1 MRSLIYTGSRQLN
14 TKFFSLFDRLFFYET
29 NTAVPNSSQQLCES
43 LRISVDELRLGM
55 FVAELDR
62 PWVQTPF
69 MLQGFLLVE
78 ELDLQTMQGLV
89 KEVVIDPSRSNY
101 NALLHLPFDRLHTII
116 DADANGI
123 QRVPS
128 RHLHIIF
135 DEDSNRL
142 DRVVAWLHKK
152 FTRSDYA
159 TSRRLRH
166 HRARKHALQQKLKAG
181 LHFKREAEASEIKIE
196 EPHEASI
203 ANLKKSNA
211 ASLRK
216 LAAAVNGSE
225 SAKTE
230 VVGMSWWE
238 KWLRWN
244 ESGSHWHGSLWNR
257 STSPRKKKHR
267 PEYVPEDIHLVHH
280 PIQASLREEL
290 VRARDV
296 VAKADALITKL
307 EQDLK
312 NMQAIE
318 LKEVLPTVQLLSDSV
333 ISNPSAMM
341 WLLRM
346 RSENEVVVSH
356 ALKVAVYMLTLGRH
370 IGFSKQQMVEL
381 GFIGLLL
388 DVGKLEMPE
397 EILSKPEKLSA
408 AEANLI
414 QTHVD
419 ASIQLLESKEPLS
432 FNVRLGIN
440 EHHERMDGSGYPR
453 GLAGGEISIFGRMAA
468 IADSFAAMTSPR
480 TYSETLSSF
489 DAMKELFKMAEGQL
503 HAPLVEEFVQAVGI
517 FPVGSLIQLTTGEI
531 AIVLEHNKVRRLD
544 PKVLLLTRSDLTL
557 LEKPILFDL
566 LRQDLVDDAERIS
579 IMRGLP
585 DGAYGLVC
593 HDFYKAT

>member
-1 MRSLIYTGSRQLN
+1 M
-14 TKFFSLFDRLFFYET
+14 
-29 NTAVPNSSQQLCES
+29 PNSSQQLCES
-43 LRISVDELRLGM
+43 LRISIDELRLGM

-62 PWVQTPF
+62 PWVQSPF
-69 MLQGFLLVE
+69 LLQGFLLSE
-78 ELDLQTMQGLV
+78 ELDLHTLQGLV

-101 NALLHLPFDRLHTII
+101 NALLDISFDRLHEAPESSDPAQRRTVGQHIQI
-116 DADANGI
+116 HYDAEPN
-123 QRVPS
+123 Q
-128 RHLHIIF
+128 L
-135 DEDSNRL
+135 E
-142 DRVVAWLHKK
+142 RVVAWLHRK
-152 FTRSDYA
+152 FTRSEFA
-159 TSRRLRH
+159 TTRRLRH
-166 HRARKHALQQKLKAG
+166 HRARKYAQQQKVKAN
-181 LHFKREAEASEIKIE
+181 LHVKREVSSSEEVELDQVTEATITHI
-196 EPHEASI
+196 
-203 ANLKKSNA
+203 KKSNS

-216 LAAAVNGSE
+216 FVAAVHGNE
-225 SAKTE
+225 QRTPE
-230 VVGMSWWE
+230 LLEMSWWE

-267 PEYVPEDIHLVHH
+267 PEYVPEEIHLFHYPVETTM
-280 PIQASLREEL
+280 SEEL
-290 VRARDV
+290 VRAREV
-296 VAKADALITKL
+296 VAKAGALITKL
-307 EQDLK
+307 EHDLR

-318 LKEVLPTVQLLSDSV
+318 LKEVLPTVQLLSESV
-333 ISNPSAMM
+333 IANPSAMM

-346 RSENEVVVSH
+346 RSENTVVVSH
-356 ALKVAVYMLTLGRH
+356 ALKVSVYMLTLGRH
-370 IGFSKQQMVEL
+370 IGFNKEQMVEL

-388 DVGKLEMPE
+388 DVGKLEMPPAL
-397 EILSKPEKLSA
+397 LSKPERLSEQE
-408 AEANLI
+408 AELI

-453 GLAGGEISIFGRMAA
+453 GLSGGEISIFGRMAA
-468 IADSFAAMTSPR
+468 IADSFAAMTSER

-544 PKVLLLTRSDLTL
+544 PKVLLLTRSDKTL
-557 LEKPILFDL
+557 LEKPIMFDL
-566 LRQDLVDDAERIS
+566 LKQDLVDDAERIS

>member
-1 MRSLIYTGSRQLN
+1 M
-14 TKFFSLFDRLFFYET
+14 
-29 NTAVPNSSQQLCES
+29 PNSSQQLCES

-62 PWVQTPF
+62 PWVQSPF
-69 MLQGFLLVE
+69 LLQGFLLTE
-78 ELDLQTMQGLV
+78 ELDLRTLQSLV

-101 NALLHLPFDRLHTII
+101 NALLDIAFERLHQTPETH
-116 DADANGI
+116 DPAHRRTVGQHI
-123 QRVPS
+123 QI
-128 RHLHIIF
+128 HY
-135 DEDSNRL
+135 DEEPNQL
-142 DRVVAWLHKK
+142 ERVVAWLHRK
-152 FTRSDYA
+152 FTRSEFA
-159 TSRRLRH
+159 TTRRLRH
-166 HRARKHALQQKLKAG
+166 HRARKNAQIQKAKAN
-181 LHFKREAEASEIKIE
+181 LHFKRDTSASEE
-196 EPHEASI
+196 LELEQVTEATI
-203 ANLKKSNA
+203 THIKKSNS

-216 LAAAVNGSE
+216 FVAAVHGNE
-225 SAKTE
+225 QRKPE
-230 VVGMSWWE
+230 VLEMSWWE

-267 PEYVPEDIHLVHH
+267 PEYVPEDIHLFHYPVET
-280 PIQASLREEL
+280 SMTEEL
-290 VRARDV
+290 VRAREV
-296 VAKADALITKL
+296 VAKAGALITKL
-307 EQDLK
+307 EQDLRD
-312 NMQAIE
+312 MQAIE

-333 ISNPSAMM
+333 IANPAAMM

-346 RSENEVVVSH
+346 RSENTVVVSH

-370 IGFSKQQMVEL
+370 IGFNKEQMVEL

-388 DVGKLEMPE
+388 DVGKLEMPPAL
-397 EILSKPEKLSA
+397 LSKPEKLSEQE
-408 AEANLI
+408 AEII

-453 GLAGGEISIFGRMAA
+453 GLSGGEISIFGRMAA
-468 IADSFAAMTSPR
+468 IADSFAAMTSER
-480 TYSETLSSF
+480 AYSKTLSSF

-544 PKVLLLTRSDLTL
+544 PKVLLLTRSDKTL
-557 LEKPILFDL
+557 LEKPIMFDL
-566 LRQDLVDDAERIS
+566 LKQDLVDDAERIC

>member
-1 MRSLIYTGSRQLN
+1 M
-14 TKFFSLFDRLFFYET
+14 
-29 NTAVPNSSQQLCES
+29 PNSSQQLCET

-69 MLQGFLLVE
+69 LLQGFLLSE
-78 ELDLQTMQGLV
+78 ELDLQTLRGIV

-101 NALLHLPFDRLHTII
+101 NALLEIPFDRLYQSLEF
-116 DADANGI
+116 DDSANV
-123 QRVPS
+123 RTVS
-128 RHLHIIF
+128 RHLHINF
-135 DEDSNRL
+135 DNEQNQLERA
-142 DRVVAWLHKK
+142 VAWLHRK

-159 TSRRLRH
+159 TARRLRN
-166 HRARKHALQQKLKAG
+166 HRSRKYALQQKAKAQ
-181 LHFKREAEASEIKIE
+181 LHAKRETNDAAELKLDEIN
-196 EPHEASI
+196 EASI
-203 ANLKKSNA
+203 ADLKKSNS

-216 LAAAVNGSE
+216 FAAAVNGNVDRSNE
-225 SAKTE
+225 I
-230 VVGMSWWE
+230 VGMSWWE

-244 ESGSHWHGSLWNR
+244 QNGGHWHRSLWNR

-267 PEYVPEDIHLVHH
+267 PEYVPEEIHLVHY
-280 PIQASLREEL
+280 PEETSMKEEL
-290 VRARDV
+290 VRAREV
-296 VAKADALITKL
+296 VAKAGALITKL

-312 NMQAIE
+312 SMQAIE
-318 LKEVLPTVQLLSDSV
+318 LKEVLPTVQLLSESV
-333 ISNPSAMM
+333 IANPSAMM

-346 RSENEVVVSH
+346 RSENAVVVSH

-370 IGFSKQQMVEL
+370 IGFNKQQMVEL

-388 DVGKLEMPE
+388 DVGKLEMPD
-397 EILSKPEKLSA
+397 EILSKPEKLS
-408 AEANLI
+408 EEESNLM

-419 ASIQLLESKEPLS
+419 ASINLLESKEPLS

-453 GLAGGEISIFGRMAA
+453 GLTGGEISIFGRMAA

-480 TYSETLSSF
+480 AYSSTLSSF

-544 PKVLLLTRSDLTL
+544 PKVLLLTRSDKTL
-557 LEKPILFDL
+557 LEKPMMFDL
-566 LRQDLVDDAERIS
+566 LRQDLVDDNERIS

>member
-1 MRSLIYTGSRQLN
+1 M
-14 TKFFSLFDRLFFYET
+14 
-29 NTAVPNSSQQLCES
+29 PNSSQQLCES

-69 MLQGFLLVE
+69 MLQGFLLTE
-78 ELDLQTMQGLV
+78 ELDLQTLHGLV

-101 NALLHLPFDRLHTII
+101 NAMLHIPFDRLHQPVN
-116 DADANGI
+116 ADDSMNA
-123 QRVPS
+123 RTPS
-128 RHLHIIF
+128 RHLHISF
-135 DEDSNRL
+135 DEDKNHL
-142 DRVVAWLHKK
+142 ERVVAWLHGK
-152 FTRSDYA
+152 FTRSDYV

-166 HRARKHALQQKLKAG
+166 HRARKHGQQQRAKAN
-181 LHFKREAEASEIKIE
+181 LHFKKEEVVADGLKIE
-196 EPHEASI
+196 EGKETAISH
-203 ANLKKSNA
+203 LKKSNSA
-211 ASLRK
+211 ALRK
-216 LAAAVNGSE
+216 FAAAVKGSE
-225 SAKTE
+225 PRATE
-230 VVGMSWWE
+230 VVNMSWWK

-244 ESGSHWHGSLWNR
+244 ESSHHWHGSLWNR
-257 STSPRKKKHR
+257 STAPRKKKHR
-267 PEYVPEDIHLVHH
+267 AEFVPEDIHLVHYRDET
-280 PIQASLREEL
+280 SMKDEL
-290 VRARDV
+290 VRARE
-296 VAKADALITKL
+296 VAGKAEALINKL

-318 LKEVLPTVQLLSDSV
+318 LKEVLPTVQLLSESV
-333 ISNPSAMM
+333 IANPSAMM

-346 RSENEVVVSH
+346 RSENTVVVSH

-370 IGFSKQQMVEL
+370 IGFNKQQMIEL

-397 EILSKPEKLSA
+397 EILSKPEKLSRE
-408 AEANLI
+408 EATLI

-480 TYSETLSSF
+480 AYSQTLSSF

-544 PKVLLLTRSDLTL
+544 PKVLLLTRSDKSL
-557 LEKPILFDL
+557 LEKPIMFDL
-566 LRQDLVDDAERIS
+566 LRQDLVDDSEHIS
-579 IMRGLP
+579 ILRGLP

-593 HDFYKAT
+593 HDFYKAS

>member
-1 MRSLIYTGSRQLN
+1 M
-14 TKFFSLFDRLFFYET
+14 
-29 NTAVPNSSQQLCES
+29 PNSSQQLCES

-55 FVAELDR
+55 FVSELDR

-69 MLQGFLLVE
+69 LLQGFLLVE
-78 ELDLQTMQGLV
+78 ELDLQTLRGLV

-101 NALLHLPFDRLHTII
+101 NALLHISFERLHAPI
-116 DADANGI
+116 DADDSMN

-128 RHLHIIF
+128 RHLHISF
-135 DEDSNRL
+135 DEESHSIDK
-142 DRVVAWLHKK
+142 VVAWLHKK
-152 FTRSDYA
+152 FTRSEYA

-166 HRARKHALQQKLKAG
+166 HKARKHALQQKAKAN
-181 LHFKREAEASEIKIE
+181 LHFKREAEPQELKIDD
-196 EPHEASI
+196 HHDASI
-203 ANLKKSNA
+203 APPKKSNA

-216 LAAAVNGSE
+216 LNAAINGSE
-225 SAKTE
+225 TPSPA
-230 VVGMSWWE
+230 VVEMSWWE

-244 ESGSHWHGSLWNR
+244 QSGSHWHGSLWNR

-280 PIQASLREEL
+280 PIQTSLSEEL
-290 VRARDV
+290 VRAREV
-296 VAKADALITKL
+296 VAKADALISKL

-318 LKEVLPTVQLLSDSV
+318 LKEVLPTVQLLSESV
-333 ISNPSAMM
+333 IANPSAMM

-346 RSENEVVVSH
+346 RSENTVVVSH

-370 IGFSKQQMVEL
+370 IGFNKQQMIEL

-397 EILSKPEKLSA
+397 ELLSKPEKLSA
-408 AEANLI
+408 EEANLI

-480 TYSETLSSF
+480 AYSQTLSSF

-544 PKVLLLTRSDLTL
+544 PKVLLLTRSDKSL

-566 LRQDLVDDAERIS
+566 LRQDLVNDEERIS

>member
-1 MRSLIYTGSRQLN
+1 M
-14 TKFFSLFDRLFFYET
+14 
-29 NTAVPNSSQQLCES
+29 PNSSQQLCES

-55 FVAELDR
+55 FVADLDR

-69 MLQGFLLVE
+69 LLQGFLLSE
-78 ELDLQTMQGLV
+78 ELDLQTLKGLV
-89 KEVVIDPSRSNY
+89 KDVVIDPSRSNY
-101 NALLHLPFDRLHTII
+101 NALLEIPYDRLYQSPDNDDSVNVRT
-116 DADANGI
+116 
-123 QRVPS
+123 VS
-128 RHLHIIF
+128 RHLHINF
-135 DEDSNRL
+135 DVEQNQLERA
-142 DRVVAWLHKK
+142 VAWLHRK
-152 FTRSDYA
+152 FTGSEYA

-166 HRARKHALQQKLKAG
+166 HRARKHALQQKAKAN
-181 LHFKREAEASEIKIE
+181 LHARLELNGPAEIE
-196 EPHEASI
+196 MNEVNEASI
-203 ANLKKSNA
+203 THLKKSNS

-216 LAAAVNGSE
+216 FAAAVHGNEDRSNE
-225 SAKTE
+225 IVS
-230 VVGMSWWE
+230 MSWWE

-244 ESGSHWHGSLWNR
+244 ENGGHWHGSLWNR

-267 PEYVPEDIHLVHH
+267 PEYVPEEIHLVHY
-280 PIQASLREEL
+280 AEETSMKEEL
-290 VRARDV
+290 VRAREV
-296 VAKADALITKL
+296 VAKAGALISKL

-312 NMQAIE
+312 SMQAIE

-333 ISNPSAMM
+333 IANPSAMM

-346 RSENEVVVSH
+346 CSENTMVVAH

-370 IGFSKQQMVEL
+370 IGFNRQQMVEL

-397 EILSKPEKLSA
+397 EILSKPEKLS
-408 AEANLI
+408 EEESNLI

-419 ASIQLLESKEPLS
+419 ASIHLLESKEPLS

-453 GLAGGEISIFGRMAA
+453 GLTGGEISIFGRMAA

-480 TYSETLSSF
+480 AYSHTLSSF

-544 PKVLLLTRSDLTL
+544 PKVLLLTRSDKTL
-557 LEKPILFDL
+557 LEKPMMFDL
-566 LRQDLVDDAERIS
+566 LRQDLIDDEERIS